1 MSNISETYQTEGRY
15 LNPLTDYGFKKVF
28 GEKDIMIAFL
38 TDLLNPKSPIEDIV
52 FIDKDIVADSEE
64 IRGVIYDL
72 RCKTKDGGEFI
83 VEMQNKGQL
92 NFSDRIL
99 FYLSRSFSS
108 QERKGNSTWDYEL
121 NPVYGVFF
129 MNFHMKGLKPQAI
142 RTIQLKV
149 DETGEVFSEKL
160 KAFTLEL
167 PDYKGK
173 STEYPKSPIEYWL
186 YNLVNMETMTTALPF
201 QAQQPIFGK
210 VGGISELV
218 HMSEEERMK
227 YNVSLDTYRTNLSV
241 MKNERAEGHAEGKA
255 EGIVEG
261 RADRDKEIVMR
272 LLSKG
277 MESAEIADMIG
288 LDINKV
294 NQIIATL

>member
-1 MSNISETYQTEGRY
+1 MDKMNETYQKEGRY
-15 LNPLTDYGFKKVF
+15 INPLTDYGFKKVF

-38 TDLLNPKSPIEDIV
+38 TDLLAPKSPIEDII
-52 FIDKDIVADSEE
+52 FIDKDLAADSEE
-64 IRGVIYDL
+64 TRGVIYDL
-72 RCKTKDGGEFI
+72 RCRTANGSEFI

-92 NFSDRIL
+92 KFSDRIL

-121 NPVYGVFF
+121 NPVYGVFC

-142 RTIQLKV
+142 RTIQLRV

-167 PDYKGK
+167 PDYKDK
-173 STEYPKSPIEYWL
+173 PTEYPKTQVEYWL
-186 YNLVNMETMTTALPF
+186 YNLVNMETMTTTLPF

-210 VGGISELV
+210 MGGISELV
-218 HMSEEERMK
+218 RMSEEERVK

-241 MKNERAEGHAEGKA
+241 MKNERAEGIE
-255 EGIVEG
+255 EGIGIGIRQGKIATAKTMKADGMSVEVIQKYTG
-261 RADRDKEIVMR
+261 LTTV
-272 LLSKG
+272 
-277 MESAEIADMIG
+277 EIAE
-288 LDINKV
+288 L
-294 NQIIATL
+294 

>member
-1 MSNISETYQTEGRY
+1 MDKMNETYQKEGRY
-15 LNPLTDYGFKKVF
+15 INPLTDYGFKKVF

-38 TDLLNPKSPIEDIV
+38 TDLLAPKSPIEDII
-52 FIDKDIVADSEE
+52 FIDKDLAADSEE
-64 IRGVIYDL
+64 TRGVIYDL
-72 RCKTKDGGEFI
+72 RCRTANGSEFI

-92 NFSDRIL
+92 KFSDRIL

-142 RTIQLKV
+142 RTIQLRV

-167 PDYKGK
+167 PDYKDK
-173 STEYPKSPIEYWL
+173 PTEYPKTQVEYWL
-186 YNLVNMETMTTALPF
+186 YNLVNMETMTTTLPF

-210 VGGISELV
+210 MGGISELV
-218 HMSEEERMK
+218 RMSEEERVK

-241 MKNERAEGHAEGKA
+241 MKNERAEGIE
-255 EGIVEG
+255 EGIGIGIRQGKIATAKTMKADGMSVEVIQKYTG
-261 RADRDKEIVMR
+261 LTTV
-272 LLSKG
+272 
-277 MESAEIADMIG
+277 EIAE
-288 LDINKV
+288 L
-294 NQIIATL
+294 